1 MSLDFEIGVISL
13 LRDEYLQ
20 SLFLPCMDSGLIVE
34 ETAKILFNAIKTAR
48 TSDISVLS
56 VTLAQ
61 TVSNKSIVDN
71 LVKELKK
78 IDVPIIKPSAIV
90 QSISLLESY
99 VRWRKTATQVAY
111 MASQNFLDSVSP
123 QAGDKLNYEKL
134 IEACTFAVAAT
145 DESSTYNFSKEEDY
159 LRAKESSMPDSEPIR
174 SRFKL
179 LNDSFQYYGYT
190 QGTVNAILAPPGVGK
205 STFMV
210 SEAVNFIG
218 LGKKI
223 LHYVL
228 GDLDGYDICHKY
240 IANSLKVS
248 LNDISR
254 NSDMYYNKPGVKGM
268 FENVTHRIKGAY
280 ELDVDELAVDAM
292 RWKENFDYD
301 VLIIDYD
308 GNIKPSN
315 KDNLYTDGGHT
326 YGTLEKLARRTGSIL
341 LVGCQPKPDY
351 WGKDILPLQ
360 SPNDSSKK
368 QFCIDTLVTMSKPNT
383 NIPLGIMHLPK
394 VRRGVTG
401 NKMNICY
408 LNEFASI
415 LEVDES
421 EKDSIAKACSQ
432 VDVPAFA
439 VKEWALENREF
450 YGSC

>member
-1 MSLDFEIGVISL
+1 MSLDFEISVISL

-20 SLFLPCMDSGLIVE
+20 SIFLPHMDSGLIVE
-34 ETAKILFNAIKTAR
+34 ETARILFNAIKTAR
-48 TSDISVLS
+48 TSDLSVLS

-61 TVSNKSIVDN
+61 AVSNKSIVDS

-78 IDVPIIKPSAIV
+78 IDVPIIRPSAVTQAIT
-90 QSISLLESY
+90 LLESY

-134 IEACTFAVAAT
+134 IDACTFSVVAT

-159 LRAKESSMPDSEPIR
+159 LRAKASSMPDVEPVR
-174 SRFKL
+174 SRFRL
-179 LNDSFQYYGYT
+179 LNDSFQYYGYS

-218 LGKKI
+218 MGKKI

-240 IANSLKVS
+240 IANNLKVS
-248 LNDISR
+248 LNSIAIK
-254 NSDMYYNKPGVKGM
+254 SDHYYNKPGIKEM

-280 ELDVDELAVDAM
+280 EMDVDELSLDAM
-292 RWKENFDYD
+292 RWKETFDYD

-315 KDNLYTDGGHT
+315 KDSLYTDGGHT

-341 LVGCQPKPDY
+341 LVGCQPKPDF
-351 WGKDILPLQ
+351 WNKEILPLQ

-368 QFCIDTLVTMSKPNT
+368 QFCIDTLVTMSKPSS

-394 VRRGVTG
+394 VRRGITG
-401 NKMNICY
+401 NKMNVCY
-408 LNEFASI
+408 LNEYASI
-415 LEVDES
+415 LEIDEA
-421 EKDSIAKACSQ
+421 EKNSIAKACSQ
-432 VDVPAFA
+432 ADIPAKA
-439 VKEWALENREF
+439 VSQWALENRDF
-450 YGSC
+450 CASC